1 MTHIKIPQDRIG
13 AVIGPKGSVKE
24 LIERKST
31 AKLDI
36 NSESGTVEVIQGD
49 DPIASMRAADVVQA
63 IGRGFNPN
71 KAIEFLDDDMLMLEI
86 MDLSQVAGTPKE
98 LLRLK
103 GRIIGKGGKTRE
115 IAEKMIGVKISI
127 YGKTASVIGHPDQ
140 NHIVR
145 TAIEMLINGS
155 NHGSVY
161 SFLEK
166 KRNELLRSQLD
177 SY

>member
-1 MTHIKIPQDRIG
+1 
-13 AVIGPKGSVKE
+13 
-24 LIERKST
+24 
-31 AKLDI
+31 
-36 NSESGTVEVIQGD
+36 
-49 DPIASMRAADVVQA
+49 MRAGDLVQA
-63 IGRGFNPN
+63 IGRGFNHD
-71 KAIEFLDDDMLMLEI
+71 KAIAFLDVDMLMLDLI
-86 MDLSQVAGTPKE
+86 DLSQFANTPKE

-115 IAEKMIGVKISI
+115 IAETMIGVKISI

-140 NHIVR
+140 NHIIR

-166 KRNELLRSQLD
+166 KRNELLRSQLN

>member
-1 MTHIKIPQDRIG
+1 MTYVKIPHDRIG

-24 LIERKST
+24 LIEKKSSAT
-31 AKLDI
+31 LDI
-36 NSESGTVEVIQGD
+36 NSESGVIEFIQGD
-49 DPIASMRAADVVQA
+49 DPISSMRAADVVQA
-63 IGRGFNPN
+63 IGRGFNPD
-71 KAIEFLDDDMLMLEI
+71 KAIEFLDDDMLMLDV
-86 MDLSQVAGTPKE
+86 MDLSQVTSTPKE

-127 YGKTASVIGHPDQ
+127 YGKTASVIGHPEQ
-140 NHIVR
+140 NHIIR